1 MIHDTEWSSHL
12 LRVAE
17 RQKHILDARKHIVL
31 MAAMLVLLALA
42 LLWQVEP
49 REMAYTLAIAAFGLG
64 YGLRAVLEH
73 VRRSVR

>member
-1 MIHDTEWSSHL
+1 MTHDTEWSSHL

-17 RQKHILDARKHIVL
+17 RRQHILDARKHVVF
-31 MAAMLVLLALA
+31 MAAMLVLLSLA
-42 LLWQVEP
+42 LLWQLEP
-49 REMAYTLAIAAFGLG
+49 REMAYTLAIASFGLG